1 MHTSRHHKPVFALS
15 HQLLKHR
22 AALLLSALGV
32 RGGLSCSRIDSDDRN
47 AVQILSP
54 QSHAH
59 NCKALTHSS
68 AVVALRVEADQG
80 SFAAHGVSQAQ
91 AGELARGVNI
101 VQVNVLNGG
110 CNDLV
115 AGNLSCG
122 QQEQGAIAHKVF
134 DVGQAESVLHGH
146 LRTAQIV
153 VSVENVGKTNHLG
166 HVLLDGRKFV
176 QHLALCLS
184 QRCLPRSGL
193 AGQAAGVQEGVEF
206 CHHLVL
212 QLGEESIVR
221 LLYGDCRAVLVHI
234 FDGHGFCVL
243 LQGDIFF
250 GGLGDSGL
258 AIGDYSTGGHSAALQ
273 RNAGG
278 VRHQSGA
285 RLLAD
290 GPHDAVDFPQCVPVV
305 CKAGHKVQFPR
316 SHAGVDIGQTVA
328 GGGQGFYFS
337 CCHLRLLSCVLVVQ
351 VLFDGLQACFII
363 HDIAPFFVLFVDVG
377 HRQLCA
383 AAVGGR
389 GGCVSSLCA
398 GGGDVL
404 AVTVL
409 QALFQLVG
417 IFYSSVLIQLQRIK
431 QAVSLCQLR
440 HALQAFFGYAD
451 FLQHGFHCLF
461 FGGGGLFGVNGLFVS
476 LKSLVF
482 GLVLLFIAAFSLALD
497 LVQFLLDGGQLLRV
511 GFIAFNVRF
520 QAVHGIGVG
529 LNDSVLLLVGQ
540 THTFKQFTSNCHLL
554 LLFFGASSSAFAIY
568 TNVSSSTFYQTY
580 KNAAASNSCK
590 IKSRRIIYPPAH
602 F

>member
-1 MHTSRHHKPVFALS
+1 MENRPKCTPPGTTNQFLHSRINS
-15 HQLLKHR
+15 SSIY

-32 RGGLSCSRIDSDDRN
+32 HGGLSCSRIDSDDRN
-47 AVQILSP
+47 AVQILGP
-54 QSHAH
+54 QRHAH
-59 NCKALTHSS
+59 NRKALTHSS
-68 AVVALRVEADQG
+68 AIVALSVEADQG
-80 SFAAHGVSQAQ
+80 SFTAHGVSQAQ

-122 QQEQGAIAHKVF
+122 QQEQGGVAHKVL

-146 LRTAQIV
+146 LSAAQIV
-153 VSVENVGKTNHLG
+153 VSIQDVRKADNFGYI
-166 HVLLDGRKFV
+166 LLDGGKLV
-176 QHLALCLS
+176 QHLALSLRQS
-184 QRCLPRSGL
+184 GLPGGSL
-193 AGQAAGVQEGVEF
+193 AGQAAGVQEGVELG
-206 CHHLVL
+206 HHLVL
-212 QLGEESIVR
+212 QLCQESVIG
-221 LLYGDCRAVLVHI
+221 LLYGDCRAVLVHVL
-234 FDGHGFCVL
+234 DGHGFCVL

-250 GGLGDSGL
+250 RGLGDSGL

-273 RNAGG
+273 RNASG

-290 GPHDAVDFPQCVPVV
+290 GPHDAVDFAQCVPVV
-305 CKAGHKVQFPR
+305 GKAGYKVQFPR

-328 GGGQGFYFS
+328 GGGQGFNFS

-351 VLFDGLQACFII
+351 VFLNGLQTRLII
-363 HDIAPFFVLFVDVG
+363 HDIAPLFVLFVDVG
-377 HRQLCA
+377 HCELCA
-383 AAVGGR
+383 AAVGRR
-389 GGCVSSLCA
+389 GGCVSSLCT

-440 HALQAFFGYAD
+440 HALQALFGYAD
-451 FLQHGFHCLF
+451 FFQHGFHCLF
-461 FGGGGLFGVNGLFVS
+461 FGGGCLFSVNGLLVS
-476 LKSLVF
+476 LKGFMF
-482 GLVLLFIAAFSLALD
+482 GLVLLFVTVVALALD
-497 LVQFLLDGGQLLRV
+497 LVQFLLDGRQLLRV

-529 LNDSVLLLVGQ
+529 FNDSVLLLVGQ
-540 THTFKQFTSNCHLL
+540 PHTFKQFTSNCHFL

-568 TNVSSSTFYQTY
+568 KKRQFFAVF
-580 KNAAASNSCK
+580 A
-590 IKSRRIIYPPAH
+590 KSL
-602 F
+602 